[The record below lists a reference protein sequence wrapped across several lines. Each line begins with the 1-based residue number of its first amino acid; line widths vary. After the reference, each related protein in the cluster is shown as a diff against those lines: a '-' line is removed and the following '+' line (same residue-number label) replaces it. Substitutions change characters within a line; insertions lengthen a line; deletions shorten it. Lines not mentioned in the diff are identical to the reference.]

1 MAEFS
6 GAVQTAYYVNE
17 EYSLIEVVYKNPND
31 ELIKYMI
38 EVDDNADYRA
48 LVAEGYTEEKLN
60 EGTSEYK
67 RVHAREFGELVN
79 AQAQSLAEEMLG
91 MRIMIE
97 RKKNLEK
104 SSASLDQDAKQDEN
118 KVDHVIYDFIR
129 DNNEN
134 KEELFR
140 FKLWALEQDIVK
152 ESDRDLK
159 SSIRKSK
166 SITSG
171 MAIFHSLIK

>member
-6 GAVQTAYYVNE
+6 GAVEAAYYMNE
-17 EYSLIEVVYKNPND
+17 ENSLIEVVYTNPIGEKVN
-31 ELIKYMI
+31 YMI
-38 EVDDNADYRA
+38 EADDNADYRA
-48 LVAEGYTEEKLN
+48 LVAEGYDEEQLAK
-60 EGTSEYK
+60 GTSEYK
-67 RVHAREFGELVN
+67 RVHAKNFGELVN

-91 MRIMIE
+91 MRLMIE

-104 SSASLDQDAKQDEN
+104 SSVSLDQDAKQDEN

-152 ESDRDLK
+152 EADRDLK

-166 SITSG
+166 SITSA
-171 MAIFHSLIK
+171 MAIYNSLL

>member
-1 MAEFS
+1 
-6 GAVQTAYYVNE
+6 
-17 EYSLIEVVYKNPND
+17 
-31 ELIKYMI
+31 
-38 EVDDNADYRA
+38 
-48 LVAEGYTEEKLN
+48 
-60 EGTSEYK
+60 
-67 RVHAREFGELVN
+67 
-79 AQAQSLAEEMLG
+79 
-91 MRIMIE
+91 MIE

-152 ESDRDLK
+152 AADRDLK

-171 MAIFHSLIK
+171 MANLV